1 MISGKIQYFKHFSIL
16 ADMSPDIGYTRG
28 FGYCL
33 KITNLEKYP
42 NYLLFVKIGSVNPG
56 IPTKPYKLIQAGDC
70 VSLTGYR
77 PTAEIAAISKDR
89 VQPNDLEN
97 SQEGTILK
105 NTNIQTT
112 LIPGKPIIKHPLEL
126 PVTYTAS
133 VVEDSFQIQSIDPN
147 GLQLSLVDRSSPVL
161 PKLILN
167 GIIFPLIGVGIL
179 VWFIRRRKKQKG
191 DK

>member
-1 MISGKIQYFKHFSIL
+1 MISGKIQSFKHFSIL
-16 ADMSPDIGYTRG
+16 ADIAPDIGYTRD
-28 FGYCL
+28 FSYCL

-42 NYLLFVKIGSVNPG
+42 NYLLFVKIGSENPG

-70 VSLTGYR
+70 VSLIGYR
-77 PTAEIAAISKDR
+77 PIATIAAISKDR
-89 VQPNDLEN
+89 VQANDLEN
-97 SQEGTILK
+97 SEAGTILK
-105 NTNIQTT
+105 NTNLQTALIQ
-112 LIPGKPIIKHPLEL
+112 GKPIIEHPTVL
-126 PVTYTAS
+126 PMTYTAS

-147 GLQLSLVDRSSPVL
+147 GLQLSLVARSSPVL

-167 GIIFPLIGVGIL
+167 WIIFPLVGVGIL

>member
-1 MISGKIQYFKHFSIL
+1 M
-16 ADMSPDIGYTRG
+16 ADIAPDIGYTRD
-28 FGYCL
+28 FSYCL

-42 NYLLFVKIGSVNPG
+42 NYLLFVKIGSENPG

-70 VSLTGYR
+70 VSLIGYR
-77 PTAEIAAISKDR
+77 PIATIAAISKDR
-89 VQPNDLEN
+89 VQANDLEN
-97 SQEGTILK
+97 SEAGTILK
-105 NTNIQTT
+105 NTNLQTALIQ
-112 LIPGKPIIKHPLEL
+112 GKPIIEHPTVL
-126 PVTYTAS
+126 PMTYTAS

-147 GLQLSLVDRSSPVL
+147 GLQLSLVARSSPVL

-167 GIIFPLIGVGIL
+167 WIIFPLVGVGIL